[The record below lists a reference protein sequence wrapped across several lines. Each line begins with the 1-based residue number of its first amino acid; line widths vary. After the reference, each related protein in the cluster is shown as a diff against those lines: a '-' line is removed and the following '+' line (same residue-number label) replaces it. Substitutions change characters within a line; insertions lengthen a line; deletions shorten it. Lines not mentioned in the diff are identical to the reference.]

1 MNQNSQTPQTP
12 QTPFPSD
19 LSSSDALFSFQD
31 IFSSNLT
38 PLETLEYPSEE
49 INFRLNIRESD
60 KKCFPVPQEELESPG
75 LVLKRN
81 RIYTSYDIY
90 GNELNLERDVF
101 SFESENENNEFEDKF
116 GFGGDAEDLL
126 EQENKENKDPESNLI
141 TPLKKRHGRMNDLMR
156 SSNYSRRSPLV
167 DITPPVLKKKSS
179 LNENIGIGRVLMY
192 TPQQEKGV
200 KSQSQSIMKS
210 FR

>member
-1 MNQNSQTPQTP
+1 MNHNSQTPQI
-12 QTPFPSD
+12 PFPSD
-19 LSSSDALFSFQD
+19 LSPSDALFSFQD
-31 IFSSNLT
+31 ILSSTPT
-38 PLETLEYPSEE
+38 PLESLELPSEE
-49 INFRLNIRESD
+49 FNFRLNIRESD
-60 KKCFPVPQEELESPG
+60 KKSFPVRQEELESPG

-81 RIYTSYDIY
+81 RLYTSYDIY
-90 GNELNLERDVF
+90 GNELNFEKEVF
-101 SFESENENNEFEDKF
+101 SFEDENENEEFEDRF
-116 GFGGDAEDLL
+116 GFGGDAEDLDH
-126 EQENKENKDPESNLI
+126 EDKENKDPESNLI
-141 TPLKKRHGRMNDLMR
+141 TPLKKRHGRMNDLMK

-179 LNENIGIGRVLMY
+179 MNDNIGVGRVLMY